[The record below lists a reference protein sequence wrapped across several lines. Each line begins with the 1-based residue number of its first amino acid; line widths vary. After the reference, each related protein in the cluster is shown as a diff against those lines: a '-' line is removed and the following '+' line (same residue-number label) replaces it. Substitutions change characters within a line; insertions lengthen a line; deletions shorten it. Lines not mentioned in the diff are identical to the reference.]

1 MKVCAAA
8 THLCEQHGP
17 PRSWGGFGTSA
28 PLTNSASI
36 RLSVQ
41 CLRRFS
47 PTAALAVWACI
58 VPPGT
63 MQHPIVLGRDS
74 WMRFEQRS
82 YTTLPHQ
89 LPEPTLGELSRSHY
103 DPDRASAF
111 IPDDR
116 SPYDVY
122 HLPYVD
128 AETISLS
135 AIPTLANV
143 NLVRRSG
150 APAFTGN
157 YMVNMLPRDDFLADT
172 EIFVSDGYK
181 TIPLSGSNDLEP
193 GDLLG
198 IPSSPRSP
206 WHAIVP
212 LSSSFVR
219 FPFLLHV

>member
-1 MKVCAAA
+1 MC
-8 THLCEQHGP
+8 
-17 PRSWGGFGTSA
+17 
-28 PLTNSASI
+28 
-36 RLSVQ
+36 
-41 CLRRFS
+41 
-47 PTAALAVWACI
+47 
-58 VPPGT
+58 
-63 MQHPIVLGRDS
+63 
-74 WMRFEQRS
+74 FEQRP

-89 LPEPTLGELSRSHY
+89 PGPTLGELSLSHH

-116 SPYDVY
+116 SPHDIS
-122 HLPYVD
+122 HLGYAG

-135 AIPTLANV
+135 AIPTLVDA

-157 YMVNMLPRDDFLADT
+157 CMVNMLPRDDFLADT